1 MERSRWRN
9 MRRSLVFLRP
19 HSTTI
24 TLVVAITLTS
34 SGITAVEPLVHKA
47 IFDRLGE
54 IAESPPWALLWPL
67 LMLAFLTV
75 ARQLG
80 EALASLLSWRVRL
93 RINRRLLSEATA
105 RLHELPVAY
114 HQARGIGETM
124 TRLDR
129 GITAFMEAL
138 SSVAFQVLPAFV
150 YLSLSLVFMLRLSP
164 TLALVAVAFVVPPLL
179 LGRRDMR
186 GLVELERSILD
197 RWCRIYDRFQQ
208 VLAGMKTVKSFAR
221 EEEEQEQFVSSV
233 RDTQGEVMRS
243 IRLQTKLGAGR
254 GICVQMGR
262 VAVLGAGVFL
272 AHRGEIGLG
281 TLVAFL
287 GYLGGLYTAAQS
299 LLGLYESIR
308 RAELGLS
315 TFFSVVDAENEVP
328 DRADAIAPS
337 SLKGRIRLDAV
348 TFRYAGAERAALDNV
363 QCDIEAGELVAIV
376 GASGAGKST
385 LADLIL
391 RFHDPVT
398 GNVTIDGIDLRTFS
412 QRALRRHVGVV
423 SQEPFLFDD
432 TVEANIRY
440 GRPEATM
447 DEVRRAAEAAKAHD
461 FIDRLPG
468 GYRTMIGRGG
478 VALSGGE
485 RQRVAIARTILKN
498 PSIVILDEPTSALDV
513 EAEAAVQAAIE
524 ELAAGRTTI
533 FIAHRLNTTLRAD
546 RVLLL
551 EKGRLVQNGSP
562 RDLLAIDGP
571 YRRLMTLW
579 HSAHR
584 KRGDAEPSKWPIPLA
599 WEKSA

>member
-1 MERSRWRN
+1 MRDL
-9 MRRSLVFLRP
+9 RRSLVFLRP

-24 TLVVAITLTS
+24 ASVIVITLAC
-34 SGITAVEPLVHKA
+34 SGITAIEPLVHKV
-47 IFDRLGE
+47 IFDRLTAISE
-54 IAESPPWALLWPL
+54 TPPWAFVWPL
-67 LMLAFLTV
+67 VLLAVLSLV
-75 ARQLG
+75 RQLG
-80 EALASLLSWRVRL
+80 EAAASLLSWRARL
-93 RINRRLLSEATA
+93 KINRRLLSEATA

-138 SSVAFQVLPAFV
+138 SSVAFHVLPAFV

-164 TLALVAVAFVVPPLL
+164 KLAVVALVFVAPPLL

-186 GLVELERSILD
+186 GLVELERAILE
-197 RWCRIYDRFQQ
+197 RWCRVYDRFQQ

-221 EEEEQEQFVSSV
+221 EEDEQALFVRKV
-233 RDTQGEVMRS
+233 GETQGEVMRS
-243 IRLQTKLGAGR
+243 VRLQTKLGAGR

-262 VAVLGAGVFL
+262 VAVLGAGVWL
-272 AHRGEIGLG
+272 AYRGEIGLG

-315 TFFSVVDAENEVP
+315 TFFAVIDAKNDVP
-328 DRADAIAPS
+328 DRADAVVPPY
-337 SLKGRIRLDAV
+337 LKGHIRLERV
-348 TFRYAGAERAALDNV
+348 SFRYEGAPRPALDDV
-363 QCDIEAGELVAIV
+363 DCEIPAGELVAIV

-391 RFHDPVT
+391 RFHDPVL
-398 GNVTIDGIDLRTFS
+398 GSVTIDGVDLRGFS
-412 QRALRRHVGVV
+412 QRALRLHVGVV

-432 TVEANIRY
+432 TIVENIRY
-440 GRPEATM
+440 GRPDASM
-447 DEVRRAAEAAKAHD
+447 DEIERATKAARAHD
-461 FIDRLPG
+461 FIDHLPER
-468 GYRTMIGRGG
+468 YETRIGRGG

-485 RQRVAIARTILKN
+485 RQRVAIARTILKD

-513 EAEAAVQAAIE
+513 EAEAAVQSAIE
-524 ELAAGRTTI
+524 ELARGRTTI

-551 EKGRLVQNGSP
+551 EQGKLVQNGTP
-562 RDLLAIDGP
+562 RELLAVDGP
-571 YRRLMTLW
+571 YRRMMTLW

-584 KRGDAEPSKWPIPLA
+584 KRGESESSDWLLPLA
-599 WEKSA
+599 WEKTG